1 MAPAAEEPVQAAS
14 NGRWN
19 WLLFVLSLPLCI
31 VLLEH
36 VVLPSMTRIVL
47 QGRLSVRSISLWQG
61 ISDLTWH
68 VRTKAPYDVVVR
80 ISRIYFSIHWP
91 GISIRSIDTKH
102 HRVQFITLHI
112 DGTSC
117 EVSRAQPSLREEPQV
132 NLCPASRKQMDLSAS
147 RSAVSVS
154 YTHLTLPTICS
165 V

>member
-14 NGRWN
+14 KGRWN

-68 VRTKAPYDVVVR
+68 VRTKAPFDVVLR
-80 ISRIYFSIHWP
+80 ISSIYFSIHWP
-91 GISIRSIDTKH
+91 G
-102 HRVQFITLHI
+102 
-112 DGTSC
+112 
-117 EVSRAQPSLREEPQV
+117 
-132 NLCPASRKQMDLSAS
+132 
-147 RSAVSVS
+147 
-154 YTHLTLPTICS
+154 
-165 V
+165 